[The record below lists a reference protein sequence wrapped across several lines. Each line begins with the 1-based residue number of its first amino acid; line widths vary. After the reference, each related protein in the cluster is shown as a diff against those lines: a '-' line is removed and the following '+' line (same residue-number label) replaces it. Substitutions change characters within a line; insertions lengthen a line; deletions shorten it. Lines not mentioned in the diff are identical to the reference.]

1 MAVLQMQKVSICA
14 LKKDRKA
21 ILEKIQSMGVMEIS
35 RFESEEEGFQT
46 VNTQEDR
53 SAFEKNAALA
63 DTALNILQEYVP
75 EKVSMFASLEGKD
88 LIEKSKYLETAHR
101 EKEVLDM
108 AAQVVKLHK
117 QTAECKANVQKLENQ
132 IEALCPWMN
141 LDIPGD
147 FQGTETAAVLIGSM
161 SGSLTL
167 EDIYSLILE
176 QAPEVSG
183 VDISILSSERDTV
196 YLAVVC
202 LKKDVEKVE
211 EILRQSGFARP
222 SQSMSKIPAREK
234 EDLQQQITVLQQEM
248 EECGNKIA
256 SYASEREKFKLISDY
271 FRARAEK
278 YQILGQLPQSKKT
291 FLAEGYVPAKAVP
304 ALEKALNADFDLSF
318 ETEEIPEEEEMP
330 VLLENNGFSESVEGV
345 LESYGLPK
353 KGEIDPTMLMSFFYV
368 FFFGLML
375 SDAAYGL
382 VMFLGCFV
390 ILKKFPRMEQSL
402 KKSIKMFMYCGV
414 STLIWGILFGGY
426 FGDAIDVVAR
436 TFFHVEV
443 PEGGLVKALWFV
455 PLNEPMRMLMYS
467 MAFGLIHLFV
477 GLGIKGYMLLRDK
490 KVLDFFCD
498 VVLWY
503 VFLIGLLLLLLP
515 SSIFASIA
523 QVDPSIFPPFV
534 GSAGKILA
542 IAGALGLL
550 FMSGR
555 SSKNFGLRLALGAY
569 DIYNVTG
576 WLSDVLSYSRLL
588 ALGLATGVIA
598 SVINQMGSMRGDGV
612 LGVVVFLVVF
622 VFGHTFNMAINILGA
637 YVHTN
642 RLQFVE
648 FFGKFYEGGGKAFH
662 PFKFNTKYVDIKEE
676 KSL

>member
-132 IEALCPWMN
+132 IEALRPWMN

-345 LESYGLPK
+345 LESYGLPLP
-353 KGEIDPTMLMSFFYV
+353 GFPLSQSPMV
-368 FFFGLML
+368 FP
-375 SDAAYGL
+375 
-382 VMFLGCFV
+382 
-390 ILKKFPRMEQSL
+390 KR
-402 KKSIKMFMYCGV
+402 
-414 STLIWGILFGGY
+414 
-426 FGDAIDVVAR
+426 
-436 TFFHVEV
+436 
-443 PEGGLVKALWFV
+443 
-455 PLNEPMRMLMYS
+455 
-467 MAFGLIHLFV
+467 
-477 GLGIKGYMLLRDK
+477 
-490 KVLDFFCD
+490 
-498 VVLWY
+498 
-503 VFLIGLLLLLLP
+503 
-515 SSIFASIA
+515 
-523 QVDPSIFPPFV
+523 
-534 GSAGKILA
+534 
-542 IAGALGLL
+542 
-550 FMSGR
+550 
-555 SSKNFGLRLALGAY
+555 
-569 DIYNVTG
+569 
-576 WLSDVLSYSRLL
+576 
-588 ALGLATGVIA
+588 
-598 SVINQMGSMRGDGV
+598 
-612 LGVVVFLVVF
+612 
-622 VFGHTFNMAINILGA
+622 
-637 YVHTN
+637 
-642 RLQFVE
+642 
-648 FFGKFYEGGGKAFH
+648 
-662 PFKFNTKYVDIKEE
+662 E
-676 KSL
+676 K